1 MAYGL
6 FGQPSRSV
14 TNRTDCGCYIFVGYD
29 LKYLPQVEVKAH
41 TTILATT
48 SRTNLTQTFINP
60 TNSAIEELRYVFPLY
75 DGVSVV
81 AFTCTV
87 GSKTIKGVVRE
98 RQKAQQVY
106 NEAKAKGQVAGLLK
120 QSLEAADVF
129 TTTIGNVPAGE
140 KVYVDITYLG
150 ELKHDAQVDGVRFTI
165 PTQVVPRY
173 GTAQSLAGFN
183 IPQKGFSFT
192 VDAEMP
198 DGSSIKSIQS
208 PSHPLSVEIGTT
220 STTKSQEPSLRRAS
234 ATLQQGEAHL
244 NQDFVVQVVAT
255 KLGEPSAILE
265 THPEIPNQRAI
276 MTTLVPK
283 FKLPAEKPEIVF
295 ICDRSAS
302 MSNQISNLKTALE
315 VFLKSMPVGVKFN
328 ICSFGNS
335 FSFLWERSQT
345 YNQENLDQAVQH
357 VRTFMANYGGT
368 EMYNPFQAT
377 FKKRYRDMNLE
388 VILLT
393 DGEIWD
399 QDRLF
404 ELIND
409 EVAESK
415 GTARV
420 FSLGIGAGASTSL
433 IEGVARAGNGFAQTV
448 ADNEKM
454 DKKVVR
460 MLKGAL
466 FPHITDYSLEVKYQ
480 KTETP
485 ADDDFELVE
494 KVMDSLQIDTAET
507 SNAKTEQGEAEKKPI
522 SLFDSSVDSDGDSDM
537 AHTPTVD
544 NKFDHL
550 PHVPLPRYLQ
560 TPSQIPPLFPFNRT
574 TVYVLLS
581 DATPNQQPKSVVL
594 KGTSRHGPLELE
606 IPITEFTEKDSVI
619 HCLAARKEVK
629 ELEEGRGWLTNVKD
643 FDGTFLKEKHEGRF
657 SDLVEREAV
666 RLGVK
671 FQVGGKWCS
680 FVAVEDNGE
689 ERDMAQAGD
698 LSEKNDRYPAT
709 GHSGLHQSVLNRI
722 MSKSDAC
729 GAPSRGGARMMSVTD
744 ANPGR
749 KATSAQ
755 FSAPGGPSHNTGGG
769 LFGSASKGTQ
779 PSGGLFGA
787 APGGGA
793 HNSNKYGGFLAQ
805 EAKHGGSLFGSPG
818 NTAVQGSFGS
828 ASKQSE
834 PKGSLF
840 GAAPG
845 GSSHNTGNTG
855 GSLFGSTSQ
864 AAKPSSG
871 LFGAPPSSSSV
882 FGSASQS
889 QFAGHTVFGAS
900 PAGNSQPSI
909 VKAAALAPPPAQV
922 DEKLLAEYRAEM
934 DDAAAMPLMEED
946 EDSDGDEDMGF
957 GLFDDGPSGSPVCPP
972 PPAAST
978 SVLEMGPLRALTS
991 LQTFSGSWS
1000 WSMELERVLGIDSKE
1015 VAKLDLPSA
1024 VTGHALESEILATA
1038 CAILFFKRKLEDEK
1052 DTWEMLVEKAE
1063 GWLEENIGED
1073 SMNDLEVVLGKLF

>member
-1 MAYGL
+1 MVYSL
-6 FGQPSRSV
+6 FGQPGRSV
-14 TNRTDCGCYIFVGYD
+14 TNMTDCGCYIFVGNN

-48 SRTNLTQTFINP
+48 SRTNLTQTFVNP
-60 TNSAIEELRYVFPLY
+60 TNGTIEELRYVFPLY

-87 GSKTIKGVVRE
+87 GSKTIKGVVQE

-106 NEAKAKGQVAGLLK
+106 NQAKAKGQVAGLFK

-150 ELKHDAQVDGVRFTI
+150 ELKHDAQVDGIRFTI

-173 GTAQSLAGFN
+173 GTSQSLAGSN

-234 ATLQQGEAHL
+234 ATLQQGEVHL
-244 NQDFVVQVVAT
+244 KQDFVVQVVAT

-295 ICDRSAS
+295 ICDRSGS
-302 MSNQISNLKTALE
+302 MSDKISNLKTALE

-335 FSFLWERSQT
+335 FSFLWERSQI

-357 VRTFMANYGGT
+357 VRTFQADYGGT
-368 EMYNPFQAT
+368 EMYDPFRAA
-377 FKKRYRDMNLE
+377 FKKRYKDMNLE
-388 VILLT
+388 IILLT

-399 QDRLF
+399 HDRLF
-404 ELIND
+404 KLIND
-409 EVAESK
+409 EVADSK
-415 GTARV
+415 GTTRV

-448 ADNEKM
+448 ADDEKM

-466 FPHITDYSLEVKYQ
+466 FPHITDYSLEVKYE

-485 ADDDFELVE
+485 ADGDFELVE
-494 KVMDSLQIDTAET
+494 KVMDSLQIDTAEASDT
-507 SNAKTEQGEAEKKPI
+507 KLEQGQTAKKPI
-522 SLFDSSVDSDGDSDM
+522 SLFDASVDSDGDSDM
-537 AHTPTVD
+537 ADTPTID
-544 NKFDHL
+544 KKFDHL
-550 PHVPLPRYLQ
+550 PHVPVPRYLQ

-594 KGTSRHGPLELE
+594 KGTSHHGPLELE
-606 IPITEFTEKDSVI
+606 IPITKFTEKDSVI

-643 FDGTFLKEKHEGRF
+643 SDGKFLKEKHEGRF

-680 FVAVEDNGE
+680 FVAVEDNAQ
-689 ERDMAQAGD
+689 ERDMVQAGEV
-698 LSEKNDRYPAT
+698 SETNDRYSAT
-709 GHSGLHQSVLNRI
+709 EPSGFHKTGLNNTMDRL
-722 MSKSDAC
+722 DTC
-729 GAPSRGGARMMSVTD
+729 DAPSTGAVRMMSVTGASPWGK
-744 ANPGR
+744 ANSTLF
-749 KATSAQ
+749 A
-755 FSAPGGPSHNTGGG
+755 APGGASHNTGGG
-769 LFGSASKGTQ
+769 LFGSASKGVK
-779 PSGGLFGA
+779 PSGGLFG
-787 APGGGA
+787 P
-793 HNSNKYGGFLAQ
+793 
-805 EAKHGGSLFGSPG
+805 PG
-818 NTAVQGSFGS
+818 NTAVQGLFGT
-828 ASKQSE
+828 ATKQAQPS
-834 PKGSLF
+834 GSLF

-855 GSLFGSTSQ
+855 GGLFGSSSQ
-864 AAKPSSG
+864 ASKPSSV
-871 LFGAPPSSSSV
+871 LFGAPPPSSSV

-889 QFAGHTVFGAS
+889 LFAGHTAFEGS
-900 PAGNSQPSI
+900 PAFNSQPPI
-909 VKAAALAPPPAQV
+909 VKAAALAPPTAQV

-934 DDAAAMPLMEED
+934 DDAAAMPVMEED

-957 GLFDDGPSGSPVCPP
+957 ALFDDGPCG
-972 PPAAST
+972 PPAPAAPAPPT
-978 SVLEMGPLRALTS
+978 PVHEMGPLQALTS

-1000 WSMELERVLGIDSKE
+1000 WSVELERVLGVNSKQ
-1015 VAKLDLPSA
+1015 VANLDLPST
-1024 VTGHALESEILATA
+1024 VRGHALESEVLATA
-1038 CAILFFKRKLEDEK
+1038 CAILFFKRKLADEK

-1073 SMNDLEVVLGKLF
+1073 SMNDLEVVLRKLF

>member
-1 MAYGL
+1 MSYGL

-14 TNRTDCGCYIFVGYD
+14 TNMTNCGCYIFVGYD

-60 TNSAIEELRYVFPLY
+60 TNSTIEELRYVFPLY
-75 DGVSVV
+75 EGVSVV

-87 GSKTIKGVVRE
+87 GSKTIKGVVQE

-150 ELKHDAQVDGVRFTI
+150 ELKHDAQVDGIRFTI

-234 ATLQQGEAHL
+234 ATLQQGETHL
-244 NQDFVVQVVAT
+244 AQDFIVQVVAT

-357 VRTFMANYGGT
+357 VRTFLANYGGT
-368 EMYNPFQAT
+368 EMYDPFQAT

-480 KTETP
+480 KTEAP

-494 KVMDSLQIDTAET
+494 KVMDSLQIDTAENSDT
-507 SNAKTEQGEAEKKPI
+507 KAEQGQAAKKPI

-537 AHTPTVD
+537 ADTPTVD

-550 PHVPLPRYLQ
+550 PHVPVPRYLQ

-594 KGTSRHGPLELE
+594 KGTSHHGPLELE
-606 IPITEFTEKDSVI
+606 IPITEFAEKGSVI

-643 FDGTFLKEKHEGRF
+643 SDGKFLKEKHEGRF

-689 ERDMAQAGD
+689 ERDMAQAGEI
-698 LSEKNDRYPAT
+698 SEKNNRYFAT
-709 GHSGLHQSVLNRI
+709 GHSGLHQSTLNRI
-722 MSKSDAC
+722 MDKSDAC
-729 GAPSRGGARMMSVTD
+729 DVPSRRGVWTNKVT
-744 ANPGR
+744 GV
-749 KATSAQ
+749 
-755 FSAPGGPSHNTGGG
+755 
-769 LFGSASKGTQ
+769 
-779 PSGGLFGA
+779 
-787 APGGGA
+787 
-793 HNSNKYGGFLAQ
+793 
-805 EAKHGGSLFGSPG
+805 SPG
-818 NTAVQGSFGS
+818 WKAINAVQGFFGS
-828 ASKQSE
+828 ASKQAKSS
-834 PKGSLF
+834 GSLF

-845 GSSHNTGNTG
+845 GSSYNTGNTG
-855 GSLFGSTSQ
+855 GGLFGSASPAAKPSSGLFGAAPGGSSHNIGNTGGGLFGSASQ

-889 QFAGHTVFGAS
+889 QFAGHTAFEAS
-900 PAGNSQPSI
+900 SAGNSQPPI
-909 VKAAALAPPPAQV
+909 VKAAALAPPTAQV

-957 GLFDDGPSGSPVCPP
+957 GLFDDGPSGPPVCPP
-972 PPAAST
+972 PPAAAST

-991 LQTFSGSWS
+991 LQSFSGSWS
-1000 WSMELERVLGIDSKE
+1000 WSMELERVLDVDSKE
-1015 VAKLDLPSA
+1015 VAKLDLPST
-1024 VTGHALESEILATA
+1024 VTGHALKSEILATA
-1038 CAILFFKRKLEDEK
+1038 CAILFFKRKLADEK

-1073 SMNDLEVVLGKLF
+1073 SMSDLEVVLEMLF